1 MSEQPHGVHF
11 IPILP
16 TSFGSRRKVPSSQID
31 ILFLPS
37 TLRTV
42 TMASGSS
49 EWVDAVT
56 QSASVANDRL
66 SEWAASV
73 SLKLKAAAEQD
84 LDKLTSTQGQSQYA
98 M

>member
-1 MSEQPHGVHF
+1 
-11 IPILP
+11 
-16 TSFGSRRKVPSSQID
+16 
-31 ILFLPS
+31 
-37 TLRTV
+37 
-42 TMASGSS
+42 MASGSS